1 MFIFSMLG
9 LIQAC
14 PIMLVNIYTIWL
26 LRWGYEIKTLSMESI
41 ALCIGILALEIYE
54 FILHKQREPEL
65 LKVRDFFGK
74 RTKKVGM
81 MKVMSGLD
89 DE

>member
-54 FILHKQREPEL
+54 FILH
-65 LKVRDFFGK
+65 
-74 RTKKVGM
+74 
-81 MKVMSGLD
+81 
-89 DE
+89 